1 MAPFGLGFV
10 KQPCGGQSIFA
21 WHRFCQ
27 SIVSHLTPGFG
38 DGNLGRYSIRVVNA
52 DALLRWK
59 IAPSRR

>member
-10 KQPCGGQSIFA
+10 KQPCGGQSILA
-21 WHRFCQ
+21 WNRFCQ

-52 DALLRWK
+52 DTLLR
-59 IAPSRR
+59 